1 MKDGFF
7 YFILLTACIVCAIY
21 CNMNTENESKLK
33 LISVRQI
40 QQTLKAADY
49 NIKVDGK
56 FGPETDLALTKYIT
70 KQKD

>member
-1 MKDGFF
+1 
-7 YFILLTACIVCAIY
+7 
-21 CNMNTENESKLK
+21 MNTENESKLK